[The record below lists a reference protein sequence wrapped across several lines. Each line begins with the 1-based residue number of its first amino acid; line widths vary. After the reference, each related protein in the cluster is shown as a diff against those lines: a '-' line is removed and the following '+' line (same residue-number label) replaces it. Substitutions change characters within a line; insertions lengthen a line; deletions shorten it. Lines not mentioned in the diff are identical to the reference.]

1 MSSDRS
7 MELLRNELLRR
18 ARGEERGNTAQDQ
31 NQNEVLAS
39 RRQTIMREMNTSHKF
54 PRRLLLPHLA
64 LGRRRAGD
72 EEAGLES
79 PKTPVMPSRRAN
91 SPPLYRTSM
100 AARSTP
106 GGLPVVPRPA
116 VLAGSDGRNAAPET
130 GAPGSTDAQRQAD
143 KRNKPKR
150 FLFCFPWIK
159 SPHVRAQ
166 LAMCFVA
173 VVFLFSLLAV
183 YLGLTLTNHVV
194 IGELNIML
202 IMIILLAG
210 VFFCYSIIRLW
221 ILIVRGDPPDVP
233 RAIDPRGY
241 AVPRNP
247 IRVVMAQDEEAA
259 GTESE
264 AMTMKPPAY
273 GLWRESVRV
282 DPNRFFWQRN
292 DAAQPSSSSP
302 PTTGPRPPS
311 YISEDGVSYVV
322 DAVPRSI
329 APASDG
335 DHQLVHPS
343 ERGRA
348 GLPPPI

>member
-1 MSSDRS
+1 MPSEGS
-7 MELLRNELLRR
+7 MELLRSELLRR
-18 ARGEERGNTAQDQ
+18 ARGEERGSTTQDQ

-64 LGRRRAGD
+64 LGRRRVTD
-72 EEAGLES
+72 EEAALES
-79 PKTPVMPSRRAN
+79 PKTPVLPSRRSN
-91 SPPLYRTSM
+91 SPPVYRMSM
-100 AARSTP
+100 AGRPAV
-106 GGLPVVPRPA
+106 GGLPVVPQPA
-116 VLAGSDGRNAAPET
+116 VLAASDARRAALET
-130 GAPGSTDAQRQAD
+130 MNSEVRDEPQPA
-143 KRNKPKR
+143 KKNKPKR
-150 FLFCFPWIK
+150 FLFCLPWIK
-159 SPHVRAQ
+159 SRHVRAQ

-173 VVFLFSLLAV
+173 ATFLFSLLAV
-183 YLGLTLTNHVV
+183 YLGLTLTKHVV

-210 VFFCYSIIRLW
+210 VFFCYSLIRLW
-221 ILIVRGDPPDVP
+221 ILVVRGDPPEIP

-259 GTESE
+259 GVENE

-292 DAAQPSSSSP
+292 DSAQPTPPP

-329 APASDG
+329 APSSESEN
-335 DHQLVHPS
+335 QPVHPS

-348 GLPPPI
+348 GLPPPS

>member
-1 MSSDRS
+1 MSSERS
-7 MELLRNELLRR
+7 MELLRSELLRR
-18 ARGEERGNTAQDQ
+18 ARGEERGNTTRDQ

-72 EEAGLES
+72 EEAALES
-79 PKTPVMPSRRAN
+79 PKTPVLPSRRSN
-91 SPPLYRTSM
+91 SPPLYRMSM
-100 AARSTP
+100 ATP
-106 GGLPVVPRPA
+106 VGLPVVPQPA
-116 VLAGSDGRNAAPET
+116 VLAASDARRAALET
-130 GAPGSTDAQRQAD
+130 MNSEVRDEQPQTVQ
-143 KRNKPKR
+143 KKEPKH
-150 FLFCFPWIK
+150 FLFCLPWIK
-159 SPHVRAQ
+159 SRHVRAQ

-173 VVFLFSLLAV
+173 AVFLFSLLAV
-183 YLGLTLTNHVV
+183 YLGLTLTKHVV

-202 IMIILLAG
+202 IMIILLAA

-221 ILIVRGDPPDVP
+221 ILIVRGDPPDIP

-259 GTESE
+259 GVENE

-292 DAAQPSSSSP
+292 DSAQPTPSP

-329 APASDG
+329 APSSEG
-335 DHQLVHPS
+335 EHQPLHPS

-348 GLPPPI
+348 GLPPPS

>member
-1 MSSDRS
+1 MPSEGS
-7 MELLRNELLRR
+7 MELLRSELLRR
-18 ARGEERGNTAQDQ
+18 ARGEQRGSTTQDR

-72 EEAGLES
+72 EEAALES
-79 PKTPVMPSRRAN
+79 PKTPVLPSRRSN
-91 SPPLYRTSM
+91 SPPVYRMSM
-100 AARSTP
+100 ARP
-106 GGLPVVPRPA
+106 GGLPVVPQPA
-116 VLAGSDGRNAAPET
+116 VLAASDARRAALET
-130 GAPGSTDAQRQAD
+130 MNSEVRDEQPRPVKQ
-143 KRNKPKR
+143 NKPKR
-150 FLFCFPWIK
+150 FLFCLPWIK
-159 SPHVRAQ
+159 SRHVRAQ

-173 VVFLFSLLAV
+173 AVFLFSLLAV
-183 YLGLTLTNHVV
+183 YLGLTLTKHVV

-210 VFFCYSIIRLW
+210 VFFCYSLIRLW
-221 ILIVRGDPPDVP
+221 MLVVRGDPPDIP

-259 GTESE
+259 GAENE

-292 DAAQPSSSSP
+292 DAEPTPPP
-302 PTTGPRPPS
+302 PTAGPRPPS

-329 APASDG
+329 APSSEG
-335 DHQLVHPS
+335 EHQPVHPS

-348 GLPPPI
+348 GLPPAS

>member
-1 MSSDRS
+1 MSSERS

-18 ARGEERGNTAQDQ
+18 ARGEERGHSTRDQ
-31 NQNEVLAS
+31 NQNQVLNS
-39 RRQTIMREMNTSHKF
+39 RRQTIMREMNTSNKF

-64 LGRRRAGD
+64 LGRRRRAGD

-79 PKTPVMPSRRAN
+79 PKTPIMPSRRSN

-100 AARSTP
+100 AHHSTP
-106 GGLPVVPRPA
+106 GGLPVPQPA
-116 VLAGSDGRNAAPET
+116 VLAGSDGRGMSPEYM
-130 GAPGSTDAQRQAD
+130 APGSTDAERQAS
-143 KRNKPKR
+143 KRNKSKR
-150 FLFCFPWIK
+150 FLFCFPFVK
-159 SPHVRAQ
+159 SRHVRAQ
-166 LAMCFVA
+166 IAMCFVA
-173 VVFLFSLLAV
+173 AVFLFSLLAV
-183 YLGLTLTNHVV
+183 YLGLTLTKHVV

-202 IMIILLAG
+202 IMIILLAA

-221 ILIVRGDPPDVP
+221 ILVVRGDPPDVP

-259 GTESE
+259 GVQNE
-264 AMTMKPPAY
+264 AMAMKPPAY

-292 DAAQPSSSSP
+292 DAAQPASSP
-302 PTTGPRPPS
+302 PASGPRPPS

-329 APASDG
+329 APAEG
-335 DHQLVHPS
+335 DQQPMHPS

-348 GLPPPI
+348 GQPPPS

>member
-1 MSSDRS
+1 MPSEGS
-7 MELLRNELLRR
+7 MELLRSELLRR
-18 ARGEERGNTAQDQ
+18 ARGEQRGSTTQDQ
-31 NQNEVLAS
+31 NQNEILAS

-72 EEAGLES
+72 EEAALES
-79 PKTPVMPSRRAN
+79 PKTPVLPSRRSN
-91 SPPLYRTSM
+91 SPPVYRMSM
-100 AARSTP
+100 AARPIP
-106 GGLPVVPRPA
+106 GGLPVVPQPA
-116 VLAGSDGRNAAPET
+116 VLAASNARRAALET
-130 GAPGSTDAQRQAD
+130 MNSEVRDEPQPV
-143 KRNKPKR
+143 KKNKPKR
-150 FLFCFPWIK
+150 FLFCLPWIK
-159 SPHVRAQ
+159 SRHVRAQ

-173 VVFLFSLLAV
+173 AVFLFSLLAV
-183 YLGLTLTNHVV
+183 YLGLTLTKHVV

-210 VFFCYSIIRLW
+210 VFFCYSLIRLW
-221 ILIVRGDPPDVP
+221 ILVVRGDPPDIP

-259 GTESE
+259 GVENE

-292 DAAQPSSSSP
+292 DSAEPTPAP

-329 APASDG
+329 APSSEG
-335 DHQLVHPS
+335 EHQPVHPS

-348 GLPPPI
+348 GMPPPS

>member
-1 MSSDRS
+1 MSSERS
-7 MELLRNELLRR
+7 MELLRSELLRR

-64 LGRRRAGD
+64 MGRRRVGD
-72 EEAGLES
+72 EEAALES
-79 PKTPVMPSRRAN
+79 PKTPVVPSRRAN
-91 SPPLYRTSM
+91 SPPLYRMSM
-100 AARSTP
+100 APRSTV
-106 GGLPVVPRPA
+106 GGLPVIPQPA
-116 VLAGSDGRNAAPET
+116 VLAGSDSRGVTPESMT
-130 GAPGSTDAQRQAD
+130 PGPADAEQQAD
-143 KRNKPKR
+143 KRNKSKR

-159 SPHVRAQ
+159 SRHVRAQ
-166 LAMCFVA
+166 IAMCFVA
-173 VVFLFSLLAV
+173 AVFLFFAAIN
-183 YLGLTLTNHVV
+183 LGLTLSKHAV
-194 IGELNIML
+194 IGELNVML
-202 IMIILLAG
+202 IMIILLAA

-259 GTESE
+259 GVESA

-292 DAAQPSSSSP
+292 DAAQPTASP

-329 APASDG
+329 APTSEG
-335 DHQLVHPS
+335 DSQPVHPS

-348 GLPPPI
+348 GLPPPS